1 MKMFN
6 FIGIIAFCY
15 ALFLAGPEVEGVFYP
30 VLKDFVV
37 EGKVIENN
45 NVTIHSR
52 VTKVRNCQYIAPWR
66 AKSTTGRMLQV
77 IHEEVDGPNWSKGEV
92 SSKIIVMGAGTE
104 EFTLT
109 SEHLCHPGWT
119 VFSKLGTIK

>member
-6 FIGIIAFCY
+6 FLGVIAFCY

-37 EGKVIENN
+37 EKKVIENN
-45 NVTIHSR
+45 NVVIYSR
-52 VTKVRNCQYIAPWR
+52 VIKQRSCQYIAPWR
-66 AKSTTGRMLQV
+66 ARSVTGRMMQV
-77 IHEEVDGPNWSKGEV
+77 AHEAVDAPNWSKGEV
-92 SSKIIVMGAGTE
+92 SSKITVMGAGTE
-104 EFTLT
+104 EFTLY
-109 SEHLCHPGWT
+109 SEHSCHPGWT